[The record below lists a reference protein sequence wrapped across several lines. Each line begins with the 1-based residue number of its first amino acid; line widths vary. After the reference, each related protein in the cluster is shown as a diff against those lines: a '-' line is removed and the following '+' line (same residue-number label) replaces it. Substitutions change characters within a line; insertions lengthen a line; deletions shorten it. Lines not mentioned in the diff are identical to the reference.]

1 MKYLVI
7 EDWNGGLSQGE
18 IKGSAGSFR
27 FGKGLDYE
35 SNPDAITGELAL
47 VKDSG
52 TIVTDLIKFP
62 AYDPIQNDLFGIGN
76 TGNIYKKD
84 NLTTWSKLQTTA
96 NCVGQG
102 LAVFNNYLF
111 YSQNT
116 QLGRYGVLSGSPSF
130 TDAYKTSSD
139 DYTTGGPLKTF
150 TNLLLAGN
158 GRYLATLDDAGVW
171 KPQRLTFPV
180 GWYVYDIEV
189 RGEYAAIAV
198 NNASTVEKSTRGII
212 FYWDG
217 TSHAYNNFYEVMDG
231 GGISSIQGNQD
242 SMWIFPGHKNNIYID
257 TSRNTMAKKVPFVGL
272 GKTSYVYPG
281 ASDNFAGNLIFG
293 TGPGTSE
300 TVYKGIYKLDA
311 ALSLNFAYPLSHGVI
326 QGSGVEVGAIFC
338 IGPEVYTSWKNGTSY
353 GVDLLSLITQQSP
366 VIYES
371 RRKSF
376 NSRAKVQRMTIFHNP
391 LLTGESITAKYKADK
406 ESDWKPFDSAISYSV
421 IDATT
426 HHLLNQSFSANDLEI
441 QLTLAGSTIP
451 MVHKLIIEYDEED
464 GLT

>member
-27 FGKGLDYE
+27 FGQGLDFE
-35 SNPDAITGELAL
+35 SNPDSITGELAL

-52 TIVTDLIKFP
+52 DTVADLIKSW
-62 AYDPIQNDLFGIGN
+62 AYDPVQNDLFGIGDV
-76 TGNIYKKD
+76 GKIYKKD
-84 NLTTWSKLQTTA
+84 NLTTWSLLQTTS
-96 NCVGQG
+96 NCTGKG
-102 LAVFNNYLF
+102 LAVFNDYLF
-111 YSQNT
+111 YMQNT
-116 QLGRYGVLSGSPSF
+116 QLGRYGALSGTPSF
-130 TDAYKTSSD
+130 TDAYKTGL
-139 DYTTGGPLKTF
+139 TAGPLKTF
-150 TNLLLAGN
+150 TNLLLVGN

-171 KPQRLTFPV
+171 NATRLTFPP
-180 GWYVYDIEV
+180 GWYVQDIEV

-198 NNASTVEKSTRGII
+198 NNASTVAKATRGIV

-242 SMWIFPGHKNNIYID
+242 SLWIFPGHKNNIYID

-281 ASDNFAGNLIFG
+281 ASDNFAGNLVFG
-293 TGPGTSE
+293 TGSGSST

-311 ALSLNFAYPLSHGVI
+311 SLALNFTYPLSHGVT
-326 QGSGVEVGAIFC
+326 QGSGVEVGAIFSL
-338 IGPEVYTSWKNGTSY
+338 GPQLYASWKNGTSY
-353 GVDLLSLITQQSP
+353 GADLLSLTAQQSS

-376 NSRAKVQRMTIFHNP
+376 NSRAKIQRMTIFHNP

-406 ESDWKPFDSAISYSV
+406 ESSWQPFDAAISYSAS
-421 IDATT
+421 DAST
-426 HHLLNQSFSANDLEI
+426 HHLLNKEFSANDLEI
-441 QLTLAGSTIP
+441 QLTLAGTTIP
-451 MVHKLIIEYDEED
+451 TVHKIIVEYDEEE
-464 GLT
+464 GLS